1 MAEREGKLGVLKSM
15 VQELIEIQDICARSR
30 DWKTCTGTCSKSCL
44 MFVLEQNKKEKLRD
58 LLVNKDKR
66 R

>member
-1 MAEREGKLGVLKSM
+1 MPEREGKLDVLKSM

-30 DWKTCTGTCSKSCL
+30 DWKTCSGTCSNSCL
-44 MFVLEQNKKEKLRD
+44 MFVLEKKKKDKLRD

-66 R
+66 